1 MLLFLLTFNIIV
13 LKGVILVNRVEIK
26 AEAKEKVKDW
36 GVKWNIIWPLLV
48 IGAITAILSSLFGSN
63 VTININDMQ
72 TVSEYSGSPISTIG
86 SFLVTILGA
95 FLSAGY
101 IKYLLTFVRTGKFD
115 TNVIIDTIKD
125 KWLNILIAEILVGII
140 VFACTLLFVVPG
152 IIMSLAY
159 TFAIYLVVDKDVAGN
174 DSLKMSREMMKGYKW
189 DYFVFGLSFIGWILL
204 IPFTLGI
211 ICIWLIPYMN
221 VASTLYYENLQK
233 KLGK

>member
-1 MLLFLLTFNIIV
+1 M

-26 AEAKEKVKDW
+26 EDAKAKVKDW

-48 IGAITAILSSLFGSN
+48 IAVVTGALSSLFGGS
-63 VTININDMQ
+63 VTININDLQ
-72 TVSEYSGSPISTIG
+72 TVSEYSGSPVNTIG
-86 SFLVTILGA
+86 SLLVTMLGA

-115 TNVIIDTIKD
+115 TGVIIDTIKE

-152 IIMSLAY
+152 IIMGLAY

-174 DSLKMSREMMKGYKW
+174 DSLKESREMMKGYKW
-189 DYFVFGLSFIGWILL
+189 DYFVFELSFIGWILL
-204 IPFTLGI
+204 IPFTLGL

-233 KLGK
+233 KLKK